1 MASERIVIAGLF
13 VFIFCQAFSST
24 AAEFEEPEDRQDI
37 EPNSISEVGGCSGSS
52 PTVGD
57 GCTLSDDCSTITCKM
72 DFVKKPITFKLKI
85 NKCDDPVTVTASMDV
100 PDLDITW
107 SHTYSSNDKIAVP
120 GFSVS
125 LPPIFSAGVYVQ
137 IDFTNNGD
145 TLHLKVNL
153 LAGAEDVYPIKFTV
167 VEGDLPISTDDCGF
181 FGWFIDLSLPAKI
194 AVIAGT
200 VVFLIAV
207 CCGCCCY
214 CCCRRRRSANQ
225 GPIIIAPGVGTS
237 AVMTTNAN
245 TRVPMRPL
253 VEEE

>member
-1 MASERIVIAGLF
+1 MMAWRRNLATGFYFL
-13 VFIFCQAFSST
+13 IFTQLLSSV
-24 AAEFEEPEDRQDI
+24 AAEFEDHQDI
-37 EPNSISEVGGCSGSS
+37 EPNSISEDGGCSGSS
-52 PTVGD
+52 PTLGD
-57 GCTLSDDCSTITCKM
+57 GCSLSDDCSTITCKM

-85 NKCDDPVTVTASMDV
+85 NKCDDPVTVTASMNV

-107 SHTYSSNDKIAVP
+107 SHTYSGDDKIPVP
-120 GFSVS
+120 GFSV
-125 LPPIFSAGVYVQ
+125 PVGGVYVQ
-137 IDFTNNGD
+137 VDLTNNGD

-153 LAGAEDVYPIKFTV
+153 LVGALGVYLPPVTV
-167 VEGDLPISTDDCGF
+167 VDGDLPISTDDCGF
-181 FGWFIDLSLPAKI
+181 FGWFIDLSVPAKI

-225 GPIIIAPGVGTS
+225 GPIIIAPGVGAS